1 MTVSLLCECV
11 LPCVRANFGKAC
23 KLLIQCFFV
32 NVLVWFCLPFLFTV
46 CVIVRVW
53 IMFVFVCVCVYV
65 CMYVCICVC
74 LHAFFCLP
82 ISVAASEFILCLFRC
97 VCVCL
102 RLCLFVCLRGRVR
115 A

>member
-11 LPCVRANFGKAC
+11 LPCVLANFGKAC

-32 NVLVWFCLPFLFTV
+32 NVHVWFCLPFLFTV

-53 IMFVFVCVCVYV
+53 IMFVFVCVYV